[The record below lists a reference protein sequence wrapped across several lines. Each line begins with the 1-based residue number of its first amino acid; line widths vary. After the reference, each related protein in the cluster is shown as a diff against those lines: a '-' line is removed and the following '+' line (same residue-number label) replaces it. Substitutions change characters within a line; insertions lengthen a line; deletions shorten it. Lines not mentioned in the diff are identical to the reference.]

1 MRLIRQPGKE
11 KQLISKTTAHS
22 IQTTNISYIFL
33 YKIAQIFYYLANKS
47 LKLIHREV
55 AVFCVF
61 KSTFFLNSV
70 RVKPERVVLSKKLSG
85 PSREYYDSIRY

>member
-11 KQLISKTTAHS
+11 KQLISKTEAHS

-55 AVFCVF
+55 AVFVYL
-61 KSTFFLNSV
+61 SLLFF
-70 RVKPERVVLSKKLSG
+70 
-85 PSREYYDSIRY
+85 